1 VKIAGCTVFIVD
13 AGVDEG
19 PIVAQASVP
28 VADED
33 DEAALHERI
42 KVAERALL
50 VDTVGRMV
58 REGWSV
64 HGRKVRIGS

>member
-1 VKIAGCTVFIVD
+1 M
-13 AGVDEG
+13 
-19 PIVAQASVP
+19 P
-28 VADED
+28 VHDDD

-50 VDTVGRMV
+50 VDTVGRMA

-64 HGRKVRIGS
+64 SDDRKVRIGE